1 METDV
6 KKIKKL
12 SEEKEDENW
21 DFRSFLKMG
30 RISSRRVDSIVH
42 RLYEEIS
49 SQIDCKA
56 CANCCKD
63 AQPVLDQEDIERLS
77 TGLGISI
84 AQFRDQYLVKDE
96 EEARKYRF
104 SKTPCPFLKDNACS
118 CHAHRPADCISYPHL
133 HKKDFTSRT
142 IDVIGNCSIC
152 PIVYNVCE
160 SLKREVWRR
169 R

>member
-12 SEEKEDENW
+12 SEEKEDENLK
-21 DFRSFLKMG
+21 FRTFLKIG
-30 RISSRRVDSIVH
+30 GISSRRVDSIVH
-42 RLYEEIS
+42 RLYREIS
-49 SQIDCKA
+49 SQIDCEA
-56 CANCCKD
+56 CANCCRD

-84 AQFRDQYLVKDE
+84 TQFRDQYLVKD

-118 CHAHRPADCISYPHL
+118 CYAHRPANCISYPHL

-142 IDVIGNCSIC
+142 INVICNCSVC
-152 PIVYNVCE
+152 PIVYNVYE
-160 SLKREVWRR
+160 GLKREVWHRR
-169 R
+169 